1 MRTCQ
6 YLIKPGTLRNPESSS
21 PPLSALQVAPDSL
34 LMAVDSKFQSM
45 DIDVKIK
52 KFTWKI
58 QNFSSLEVKKLY
70 SEVFTV
76 DGYKWR
82 ILIFPKG
89 NNVDHLSIYL
99 DVADSATLPYGWN
112 KYAQVGFGV
121 IDQFDRET
129 SSTKGKQ
136 WLLLLSHWGMLEL
149 STCQIC
155 YLCHPFFVESVS
167 FCTELV
173 VDDKALLFLAV
184 TQHCFNAKEADWG
197 FTSFLRLTE
206 LHNPKRGYLLNDAC
220 LVEVYV
226 CTDKTL
232 DFISHG
238 FIVETDWDELKAKEA
253 DCVKAVIDNQKTPTT
268 KPVEITPPSPTQS
281 SSQTVAIEPEE
292 PAEEDMNTFF
302 TSLESE
308 LSSSRIVY
316 SKEEA
321 KEALA
326 KINEALN
333 TTPVNLND
341 SEKFSPLKQ
350 AIMILARFDGSS
362 TTLTIEQK
370 NELLGLEDRLK
381 ELANR
386 AAKAVQDK
394 DQLTAKESI
403 KQTMTCNLE
412 SSLIRYKEVETEV
425 KQVDQ
430 ILAALREE
438 VEEAQKRKEKM
449 LAERKGIY
457 RSCKEMKMEL
467 DALGKELAECEA
479 TAKVG
484 EEEEK
489 SVEAEWGR
497 IKDFISS
504 IEAKI

>member
-1 MRTCQ
+1 MHWERNGQYMRPPPGLAWKKRRSVEAEWENNGYCFLLFCFAFILYVHLGLCLIGECLSFPRTSIHRNRNDRLEPNDNIKCNEAWKSHYEEVSGFIKEALNSY
-6 YLIKPGTLRNPESSS
+6 YLKLCLFEELVWSK
-21 PPLSALQVAPDSL
+21 L
-34 LMAVDSKFQSM
+34 LKS
-45 DIDVKIK
+45 
-52 KFTWKI
+52 
-58 QNFSSLEVKKLY
+58 
-70 SEVFTV
+70 
-76 DGYKWR
+76 R
-82 ILIFPKG
+82 
-89 NNVDHLSIYL
+89 
-99 DVADSATLPYGWN
+99 
-112 KYAQVGFGV
+112 
-121 IDQFDRET
+121 
-129 SSTKGKQ
+129 
-136 WLLLLSHWGMLEL
+136 
-149 STCQIC
+149 CQIF

-167 FCTELV
+167 FWTELV

-184 TQHCFNAKEADWG
+184 THHCFNARQADWG

-206 LHNPKRGYLLNDAC
+206 LHDPKRGYLLNDAC

-232 DFISHG
+232 DFISHE
-238 FIVETDWDELKAKEA
+238 FIVKTDWDELKAKEA

-292 PAEEDMNTFF
+292 SAEEDMNTFF

-341 SEKFSPLKQ
+341 SGKFSPLKQ
-350 AIMILARFDGSS
+350 AFMILASFDGSS
-362 TTLTIEQK
+362 TTLTIDQK
-370 NELLGLEDRLK
+370 NELLGLDERLK

-403 KQTMTCNLE
+403 KRTMTCNLE

>member
-1 MRTCQ
+1 
-6 YLIKPGTLRNPESSS
+6 
-21 PPLSALQVAPDSL
+21 
-34 LMAVDSKFQSM
+34 M

-52 KFTWKI
+52 RFTWRI
-58 QNFSSLEVKKLY
+58 QNFSRLVVKKLY

-82 ILIFPKG
+82 VLIFPKG

-99 DVADSATLPYGWN
+99 DVADSATLPYGWT
-112 KYAQVGFGV
+112 KYAQVGLGV
-121 IDQFDRET
+121 IDQFDREI
-129 SSTKGKQ
+129 SSTK
-136 WLLLLSHWGMLEL
+136 
-149 STCQIC
+149 
-155 YLCHPFFVESVS
+155 ESVS

-184 TQHCFNAKEADWG
+184 TQHCFNAREADWG

-232 DFISHG
+232 DFISHE
-238 FIVETDWDELKAKEA
+238 FIVKTDWDELKAKEA

-281 SSQTVAIEPEE
+281 SIQTVAIEPEE

-341 SEKFSPLKQ
+341 SGKFSPLKQ
-350 AIMILARFDGSS
+350 AFRILARFDGSS
-362 TTLTIEQK
+362 TTLTIDQK
-370 NELLGLEDRLK
+370 NELLGLDERLK

-403 KQTMTCNLE
+403 KRTMTCNLE
-412 SSLIRYKEVETEV
+412 
-425 KQVDQ
+425 
-430 ILAALREE
+430 
-438 VEEAQKRKEKM
+438 
-449 LAERKGIY
+449 
-457 RSCKEMKMEL
+457 
-467 DALGKELAECEA
+467 
-479 TAKVG
+479 
-484 EEEEK
+484 
-489 SVEAEWGR
+489 
-497 IKDFISS
+497 
-504 IEAKI
+504 

>member
-1 MRTCQ
+1 
-6 YLIKPGTLRNPESSS
+6 
-21 PPLSALQVAPDSL
+21 
-34 LMAVDSKFQSM
+34 M

-52 KFTWKI
+52 KFTWRI
-58 QNFSSLEVKKLY
+58 QNFSSLVDKKLY
-70 SEVFTV
+70 SEVFTF
-76 DGYKWR
+76 DSYKWR
-82 ILIFPKG
+82 VLIFPKG

-99 DVADSATLPYGWN
+99 DVADSATLPYGRT
-112 KYAQVGFGV
+112 KYAQVGLGV

-129 SSTKGKQ
+129 SSTK
-136 WLLLLSHWGMLEL
+136 
-149 STCQIC
+149 
-155 YLCHPFFVESVS
+155 
-167 FCTELV
+167 
-173 VDDKALLFLAV
+173 V
-184 TQHCFNAKEADWG
+184 THHCFNARQADWG

-206 LHNPKRGYLLNDAC
+206 LHDPKRGYLLNDAC

-232 DFISHG
+232 DFISHE
-238 FIVETDWDELKAKEA
+238 FIVKTDWDELKAKEA

-292 PAEEDMNTFF
+292 SAEEDMNTFF

-341 SEKFSPLKQ
+341 SGKFSPLKQ
-350 AIMILARFDGSS
+350 AFMILASFDGSS
-362 TTLTIEQK
+362 TTLTIDQK
-370 NELLGLEDRLK
+370 NELLGLDERLK

-403 KQTMTCNLE
+403 KRTMTCNLE

-430 ILAALREE
+430 TLAALREE

>member
-1 MRTCQ
+1 MFK
-6 YLIKPGTLRNPESSS
+6 I
-21 PPLSALQVAPDSL
+21 LS
-34 LMAVDSKFQSM
+34 AVDSKFQCM

-52 KFTWKI
+52 KFTWRI

-82 ILIFPKG
+82 VLIFPKG

-99 DVADSATLPYGWN
+99 DVADSATLPYGWT
-112 KYAQVGFGV
+112 KYAQVGLGV

-129 SSTKGKQ
+129 SSTK
-136 WLLLLSHWGMLEL
+136 
-149 STCQIC
+149 
-155 YLCHPFFVESVS
+155 
-167 FCTELV
+167 
-173 VDDKALLFLAV
+173 V
-184 TQHCFNAKEADWG
+184 THHCFNARQVDWG

-206 LHNPKRGYLLNDAC
+206 LHDPKRGYLLNDAC

-232 DFISHG
+232 DFISHE
-238 FIVETDWDELKAKEA
+238 FIVKTDWDELKAKEA

-292 PAEEDMNTFF
+292 SAEEDMNTFF

-341 SEKFSPLKQ
+341 SGKFSPLKQ
-350 AIMILARFDGSS
+350 AFMILASFDGSS
-362 TTLTIEQK
+362 TTLTIDQK
-370 NELLGLEDRLK
+370 NELLGLDERLK

-403 KQTMTCNLE
+403 KRTMTCNLE

>member
-1 MRTCQ
+1 
-6 YLIKPGTLRNPESSS
+6 
-21 PPLSALQVAPDSL
+21 
-34 LMAVDSKFQSM
+34 MAVDSKFQCM

-52 KFTWKI
+52 KFTWRI

-82 ILIFPKG
+82 VLIFPKG

-99 DVADSATLPYGWN
+99 DVADSATLPYGWT
-112 KYAQVGFGV
+112 KYAQVGLGV

-129 SSTKGKQ
+129 SSTK
-136 WLLLLSHWGMLEL
+136 
-149 STCQIC
+149 
-155 YLCHPFFVESVS
+155 
-167 FCTELV
+167 
-173 VDDKALLFLAV
+173 V
-184 TQHCFNAKEADWG
+184 THHCFNARQVDWG

-206 LHNPKRGYLLNDAC
+206 LHDPKRGYLLNDAC

-232 DFISHG
+232 DFISHE
-238 FIVETDWDELKAKEA
+238 FIVKTDWDELKAKEA

-292 PAEEDMNTFF
+292 SAEEDMNTFF

-341 SEKFSPLKQ
+341 SGKFSPLKQ
-350 AIMILARFDGSS
+350 AFMILASFDGSS
-362 TTLTIEQK
+362 TTLTIDQK
-370 NELLGLEDRLK
+370 NELLGLDERLK

-394 DQLTAKESI
+394 DQLTAKESM
-403 KQTMTCNLE
+403 KRTMTCNLE

-430 ILAALREE
+430 TLAALREE

>member
-1 MRTCQ
+1 
-6 YLIKPGTLRNPESSS
+6 
-21 PPLSALQVAPDSL
+21 
-34 LMAVDSKFQSM
+34 
-45 DIDVKIK
+45 
-52 KFTWKI
+52 
-58 QNFSSLEVKKLY
+58 
-70 SEVFTV
+70 
-76 DGYKWR
+76 
-82 ILIFPKG
+82 
-89 NNVDHLSIYL
+89 
-99 DVADSATLPYGWN
+99 
-112 KYAQVGFGV
+112 
-121 IDQFDRET
+121 
-129 SSTKGKQ
+129 
-136 WLLLLSHWGMLEL
+136 
-149 STCQIC
+149 
-155 YLCHPFFVESVS
+155 
-167 FCTELV
+167 
-173 VDDKALLFLAV
+173 
-184 TQHCFNAKEADWG
+184 
-197 FTSFLRLTE
+197 
-206 LHNPKRGYLLNDAC
+206 
-220 LVEVYV
+220 
-226 CTDKTL
+226 
-232 DFISHG
+232 
-238 FIVETDWDELKAKEA
+238 
-253 DCVKAVIDNQKTPTT
+253 
-268 KPVEITPPSPTQS
+268 
-281 SSQTVAIEPEE
+281 
-292 PAEEDMNTFF
+292 MNTFF
-302 TSLESE
+302 TSLASE

-341 SEKFSPLKQ
+341 SGKFSPLKH
-350 AIMILARFDGSS
+350 AFIILARFDGSS

-370 NELLGLEDRLK
+370 NEVLGLEERLK

-403 KQTMTCNLE
+403 KRTMTCNLD

-489 SVEAEWGR
+489 TVEAEWGR

>member
-1 MRTCQ
+1 
-6 YLIKPGTLRNPESSS
+6 
-21 PPLSALQVAPDSL
+21 
-34 LMAVDSKFQSM
+34 MAVDSKFQSM

-52 KFTWKI
+52 KFTWRI
-58 QNFSSLEVKKLY
+58 QNFSSVIVKKFY
-70 SEVFTV
+70 SEVFIV

-89 NNVDHLSIYL
+89 NNVDYLSIYL

-121 IDQFDRET
+121 IDQLDRET
-129 SSTKGKQ
+129 SITK
-136 WLLLLSHWGMLEL
+136 
-149 STCQIC
+149 
-155 YLCHPFFVESVS
+155 
-167 FCTELV
+167 
-173 VDDKALLFLAV
+173 V
-184 TQHCFNAKEADWG
+184 TQHCFNAREADWG
-197 FTSFLRLTE
+197 FTSFLSLTE

-232 DFISHG
+232 DLISHE

-281 SSQTVAIEPEE
+281 SSQTVVIEPEE

-316 SKEEA
+316 SKEEV

-333 TTPVNLND
+333 MTPVDLND
-341 SEKFSPLKQ
+341 SGKFSALKQ
-350 AIMILARFDGSS
+350 AFMILARFDCSS
-362 TTLTIEQK
+362 TALTIEQK
-370 NELLGLEDRLK
+370 NELLGLEERLK

-403 KQTMTCNLE
+403 KRTMTCNLE
-412 SSLIRYKEVETEV
+412 SRLIRYKEVETEV
-425 KQVDQ
+425 KQEDQ
-430 ILAALREE
+430 ILAVLREE
-438 VEEAQKRKEKM
+438 VEEAQKRKEKL

-457 RSCKEMKMEL
+457 RSCKEMKIEL

-484 EEEEK
+484 KEEEK
-489 SVEAEWGR
+489 TVEAEWGR

>member
-1 MRTCQ
+1 
-6 YLIKPGTLRNPESSS
+6 
-21 PPLSALQVAPDSL
+21 
-34 LMAVDSKFQSM
+34 MAVDSKFQSM

-52 KFTWKI
+52 KFTWRI

-82 ILIFPKG
+82 IIIFPKG
-89 NNVDHLSIYL
+89 NHVDHLSIYL
-99 DVADSATLPYGWN
+99 DVADSATLPYGWS

-129 SSTKGKQ
+129 SST
-136 WLLLLSHWGMLEL
+136 
-149 STCQIC
+149 
-155 YLCHPFFVESVS
+155 
-167 FCTELV
+167 
-173 VDDKALLFLAV
+173 
-184 TQHCFNAKEADWG
+184 
-197 FTSFLRLTE
+197 R
-206 LHNPKRGYLLNDAC
+206 
-220 LVEVYV
+220 
-226 CTDKTL
+226 
-232 DFISHG
+232 DFISSE

-253 DCVKAVIDNQKTPTT
+253 DCVKAVMDNQKTPTT
-268 KPVEITPPSPTQS
+268 KPVEITLPSPTQS
-281 SSQTVAIEPEE
+281 SSQTVATEPEE

-308 LSSSRIVY
+308 LSSSRMLY

-326 KINEALN
+326 KIKEALN

-341 SEKFSPLKQ
+341 SGKFSPLKQ

-370 NELLGLEDRLK
+370 NELLDLEERLK

>member
-1 MRTCQ
+1 
-6 YLIKPGTLRNPESSS
+6 
-21 PPLSALQVAPDSL
+21 
-34 LMAVDSKFQSM
+34 MAVDSKFQSM

-52 KFTWKI
+52 KFTWRI

-82 ILIFPKG
+82 IIIFPKG
-89 NNVDHLSIYL
+89 NHVDHLSIYL
-99 DVADSATLPYGWN
+99 DVADSATLPYGWS

-129 SSTKGKQ
+129 SSTR
-136 WLLLLSHWGMLEL
+136 
-149 STCQIC
+149 
-155 YLCHPFFVESVS
+155 
-167 FCTELV
+167 
-173 VDDKALLFLAV
+173 V
-184 TQHCFNAKEADWG
+184 TQHCFNAREADWG
-197 FTSFLRLTE
+197 FTRFLCLTE
-206 LHNPKRGYLLNDAC
+206 LHNPKRGYLLNDEC

-232 DFISHG
+232 DFISRE

-253 DCVKAVIDNQKTPTT
+253 DCVKAVMDNQKTPTT
-268 KPVEITPPSPTQS
+268 KPVEITLPSPTQS
-281 SSQTVAIEPEE
+281 SSQTVATEPEE

-308 LSSSRIVY
+308 LSSSRMLY

-326 KINEALN
+326 KIKEALN

-341 SEKFSPLKQ
+341 SGKFSPLKQ

-370 NELLGLEDRLK
+370 NELLDLEERLK

>member
-1 MRTCQ
+1 
-6 YLIKPGTLRNPESSS
+6 
-21 PPLSALQVAPDSL
+21 
-34 LMAVDSKFQSM
+34 MAVDSKFQSM

-52 KFTWKI
+52 KFTWRI

-89 NNVDHLSIYL
+89 NHVDHLSIYL
-99 DVADSATLPYGWN
+99 DVADSATLPYGWS

-129 SSTKGKQ
+129 SSTR
-136 WLLLLSHWGMLEL
+136 
-149 STCQIC
+149 
-155 YLCHPFFVESVS
+155 
-167 FCTELV
+167 
-173 VDDKALLFLAV
+173 V
-184 TQHCFNAKEADWG
+184 TQHCFNAREADWG
-197 FTSFLRLTE
+197 FTTFLCLTE
-206 LHNPKRGYLLNDAC
+206 LHNPKRGYLLNDEC

-232 DFISHG
+232 DFISRE

-253 DCVKAVIDNQKTPTT
+253 DCVKAVMDNQKTPTT
-268 KPVEITPPSPTQS
+268 KPVEITLPSPTQS
-281 SSQTVAIEPEE
+281 SSQTVATEPEE

-308 LSSSRIVY
+308 LSSSRMLY

-326 KINEALN
+326 KIKEALN
-333 TTPVNLND
+333 TTP
-341 SEKFSPLKQ
+341 

-370 NELLGLEDRLK
+370 NELLDLEERLK